1 MNGAEAEYD
10 VAIVGCG
17 PVGALA
23 ANLFG
28 HAGLRTLVLER
39 EPAPYALPRAVHIDH
54 EMMRIFQS
62 VELADAMLPLMRE
75 AHGHIHIG
83 ADAGV
88 IRYLGS
94 KGLPKRFGW
103 ANDYFFFQPEFE
115 AALADALARFPHVTL
130 RRGVEVIGIEQ
141 GAHCV
146 LLNVKGND
154 DARVSA
160 RYAVACDGAASF
172 VRKAL
177 GIGLADLGFEEP
189 WLVVDAEV
197 DAPIHFPDFS
207 GVPADADLQ
216 HLSVMLCDPKRPAT
230 LVPGRG
236 NHRRWEFML
245 LPGEDDTEM
254 MQPARVS
261 ALIAPY
267 VQDVRCRVI
276 RAATY
281 RFHGLI
287 AEEWQRGCIFLAGD
301 AAHQTPPFFGQGM
314 CHGFRDVANLAW
326 KLQAVLRG
334 RVTPCLLE
342 SYQSEREPH
351 VRAVV
356 NAAIAAGRYICE
368 RDSAAATKRDAS
380 LRAAMGKPAP
390 ASASDLI
397 PPLGAGVVDGG
408 GGPGTGARFIQP
420 FVERDGR
427 RMLLDDATGTG
438 FALLTTAPDVLN
450 GLDARQ
456 NGTLDRIGVS
466 TFLVGDTAGPIPT
479 LTDTEGCLGAWFA
492 QHGATAVLL
501 RPDRYV
507 FGTAANTAELAR
519 LTTQL
524 GETLAPL

>member
-1 MNGAEAEYD
+1 MSGAEAEYD

-23 ANLFG
+23 ANLLG
-28 HAGLRTLVLER
+28 RAGLRTIVLER

-62 VELADAMLPLMRE
+62 VGLAQTMLPLMRE

-103 ANDYFFFQPEFE
+103 ANDYFFFQPELE
-115 AALADALARFPHVTL
+115 AALGDAFERFPNVTL
-130 RRGVEVIGIEQ
+130 RRGVEVIGIEH
-141 GAHCV
+141 GEDCV
-146 LLNVKGND
+146 RLNVQGRD
-154 DARVSA
+154 EAEVTA
-160 RYAVACDGAASF
+160 RYVVACDGAASF

-189 WLVVDAEV
+189 WLVIDAEV
-197 DAPIHFPDFS
+197 DGPIHFPDFS

-245 LPGEDDTEM
+245 LPGEDDAEM
-254 MQPARVS
+254 MQPSLVA

-287 AEEWQRGCIFLAGD
+287 AEEWQRGRIFLAGD

-314 CHGFRDVANLAW
+314 CHGFRDVANLTW
-326 KLQAVLRG
+326 KLKAVLRG
-334 RVTPCLLE
+334 GVTSRLLE
-342 SYQSEREPH
+342 IYQTEREPH

-368 RDSAAATKRDAS
+368 RDSAAAAKRDAS

-397 PPLGAGVVDGG
+397 PPIGAGVVDDGG
-408 GGPGTGARFIQP
+408 RSGIGARFIQP

-427 RMLLDDATGTG
+427 RMLLDDATGAG
-438 FALLTTAPDVLN
+438 FVLLTTTPGMLA

-456 NGTLDRIGVS
+456 KGILDRIGVS
-466 TFLVGDTAGPIPT
+466 TFVVGDTAGPMPALNDI
-479 LTDTEGCLGAWFA
+479 EGRLGGWFV
-492 QHGATAVLL
+492 QHGTAAVLL

-507 FGTAANTAELAR
+507 FGTAASTAELAR

-524 GETLAPL
+524 GEALAPF